1 MSDTDRDSA
10 VRVLVFVSDGG
21 TTVGIGKEDAEGMVG
36 VCLATLEAPV
46 TLPEW
51 LEALRIQPDPEK
63 AADDMVQRHGGSRIY
78 LVTRLQEATVLPPL
92 AGGPVGEA

>member
-51 LEALRIQPDPEK
+51 L
-63 AADDMVQRHGGSRIY
+63 
-78 LVTRLQEATVLPPL
+78 QEATVLPPL